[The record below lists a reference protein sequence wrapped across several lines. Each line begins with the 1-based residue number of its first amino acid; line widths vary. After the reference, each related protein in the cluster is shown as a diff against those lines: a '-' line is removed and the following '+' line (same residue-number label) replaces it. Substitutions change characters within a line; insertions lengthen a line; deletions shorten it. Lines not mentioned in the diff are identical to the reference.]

1 MVDGSDCVE
10 NLSNYRC
17 VLCTVWIS
25 LLHVLLRVLLRV
37 LLHVLLLSKIE
48 RFIVEM
54 FLTEK
59 IIKVKGEV

>member
-1 MVDGSDCVE
+1 MI
-10 NLSNYRC
+10 
-17 VLCTVWIS
+17 LCTVLIS
-25 LLHVLLRVLLRV
+25 LLHVLLRV

-59 IIKVKGEV
+59 IIKIKGEV